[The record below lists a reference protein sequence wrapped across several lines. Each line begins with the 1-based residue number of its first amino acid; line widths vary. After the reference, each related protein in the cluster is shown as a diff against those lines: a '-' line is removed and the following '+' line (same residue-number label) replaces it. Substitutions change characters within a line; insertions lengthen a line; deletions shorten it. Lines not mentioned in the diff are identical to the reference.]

1 MLHNAKLCG
10 VFYYNSTTILCL
22 CFEILLFGKKVTNVT
37 HLVTNDILPLIL
49 KIAIIDLK
57 SKGGVIMYIL
67 ILAWILSPLAL
78 IPLTVKRSKEN
89 NKLRSFVDQL
99 CRNGRISASEY
110 INLRAEKSEK
120 ESSAQSME
128 ASAPVF
134 ADSHEFSKIHG
145 GASVKAVENNNTAS
159 DKNVSEAA
167 VKSKPAEPSVKDEV
181 YKNLYDL
188 PVYSY
193 QKMSSGNAQPAPQKS
208 ESKADNAEKPTV
220 PAAVKHAE
228 QVNTVKN
235 AAEKSPYFD
244 TKPVRVKAQN
254 ETGKNK
260 AAAMS
265 VLMMIGIIF
274 VILAGLV
281 FSTAVWAT
289 LGEVGRTLAI
299 GTVAALF
306 FGVSA
311 FTGKKVKLERTS
323 FAFYILGTFFSAMTL
338 LTAGF
343 FGIMGRFFSVT
354 GEGSYLLYAAALII
368 ISLFTAKGRSIFDI
382 HASAYISV
390 FSGAFA
396 AVLVLVQLSDSM
408 GLFALLA
415 AIFTAVINIF
425 MYALNAK
432 ISDKWEKPLRIASA
446 VLNAIALIGGISAA
460 FGGTAAFYA
469 AAVIF
474 ILRSIAAAVMGF
486 KEHRIYKT
494 GLAAVSSLGSGAF
507 FALLLMFKL
516 SESTQVFALSAA
528 VFAVLFAFGMFTFN
542 IRIPEGWNVPVKMSA
557 FILNAVGVI
566 SSFYTLMQNFGEW
579 DSVCFAVAAIY
590 IISSFA
596 AGIMAV
602 TGHSRYSEAPS
613 AFASMFTG
621 LAFAVMLV
629 SELSSSTAIT
639 ALCLT
644 VMLLVLVNALYTIPS
659 KLPENWKLAADVST
673 AILGLISVFGTL
685 FVLVDNFGNWDAA
698 CCTITALYILQA
710 VIITA
715 AAHFGHEEYSKGGW
729 AVISQLSG
737 TFFTVLTLAQ
747 IAESEISF
755 MLYLTI
761 FAAVYLNFVHTFEL
775 KRPES
780 WGTPLKVFSYLLGIF
795 GVIFTLP
802 QMFYHNEWTYHF
814 YVTIAIYIAY
824 SIGITV
830 MAFFKHGE
838 YSKTHWAIVSQI
850 TGISFII
857 ILLANLAVSEISFM
871 LYLTIFAVIYLNFVH
886 SFGLKKPEKW
896 EASLKVFSYFLGIFG
911 VVFTACQMIDC
922 AEWNYH
928 FYVTAAIYIAYSIAI
943 TVMAFFQHG
952 EYSKTHWAI
961 ISQITGISFII
972 ILLAKLAVSE
982 ISFMLYQTIFAVAYL
997 NFVHTFGLKK
1007 PEKWEASLKVFSYL
1021 LGLFGIIFTA
1031 CQMYGYSEW
1040 TYHFYLSA
1048 AIYIAYSI
1056 GITAMAFFKH
1066 GEYSK
1071 TNWAV
1076 ISQITG
1082 ILLSLSVLYKLID
1095 GTEIFV
1101 FVFSA
1106 FAVLYSAAVYFS
1118 FMKMPEKWV
1127 RVTNVTDIIFNIAA
1141 AVSAAVMLK
1150 SEFGSWDIYCFMTAV
1165 IYIAYTAVRGIRSN
1179 NSFLKAAECFI
1190 SSMTAYNMFCV
1201 FVDENFAVPEFLLV
1215 CMMFAIAMIHH
1226 FAKPIRTVFSDI
1238 FLTAGLAVSALACA
1252 FEYNLCGIIGFAML
1266 GAVMLIKS
1274 AEDRKISNLFKILL
1288 PLPVT
1293 GIVFT
1298 FVYYNFANLWGI
1310 ADLFDVMLA
1319 ANAAVLTVIAAAIMF
1334 IRKRTDL
1341 TFWSFGLTA
1350 SVLVFNGAA
1359 SGLTGIHIILLA
1371 VSIMLTVLFCRCRN
1385 NLPSLITMTGSAAM
1399 TYCLAETASLYTD
1412 FNVSLLFAAMF
1423 AMVSLAA
1430 SRIFYSKK
1438 IIDREDG
1445 KFRLDTCC
1453 AGILLALPMV
1463 HSADEKVTAFAVLSI
1478 LAAFAANLFRKENKG
1493 DANRVALTVA
1503 CGLFAIALIFRPFL
1517 IASDVLFSQ
1526 KITLGIISLFGFA
1539 FSKIWSKYPKLSE
1552 NFSSAVY
1559 GISFVCL
1566 IIDALSHQNL
1576 FNTLIV
1582 LGVSALILLYS
1593 FISKKKRWF
1602 AVSSVSL
1609 LGLTIYTFR
1618 DFFTMIDWRVYLLI
1632 VGLILIAVSAANEYF
1647 VRKGREF
1654 KEKAGRFFE
1663 DWKW

>member
-1 MLHNAKLCG
+1 
-10 VFYYNSTTILCL
+10 
-22 CFEILLFGKKVTNVT
+22 
-37 HLVTNDILPLIL
+37 
-49 KIAIIDLK
+49 
-57 SKGGVIMYIL
+57 MYIL
-67 ILAWILSPLAL
+67 ILAWILSPLVL

-89 NKLRSFVDQL
+89 NKLRSFVDEL
-99 CRNGRISASEY
+99 CRNGRISTSEY
-110 INLRAEKSEK
+110 VSLIAEKAEK
-120 ESSAQSME
+120 QSPPQSRE
-128 ASAPVF
+128 VSAPVF
-134 ADSHEFSKIHG
+134 ADSREFSKIHG
-145 GASVKAVENNNTAS
+145 GASVKAAENNNTAS

-167 VKSKPAEPSVKDEV
+167 VKAKPDEPSVKNEA

-188 PVYSY
+188 PVYPQ
-193 QKMSSGNAQPAPQKS
+193 QKASSDAAKADTDKY
-208 ESKADNAEKPTV
+208 ESKTDNAVKP
-220 PAAVKHAE
+220 AE
-228 QVNTVKN
+228 QVNTVMNVTEK
-235 AAEKSPYFD
+235 AAYVNS
-244 TKPVRVKAQN
+244 KPVPAKSKRDAVS
-254 ETGKNK
+254 TGKRK

-289 LGEVGRTLAI
+289 LGDAGRTISI
-299 GTVAALF
+299 GTVSALF

-311 FTGKKVKLERTS
+311 FTGKKMKLERTS
-323 FAFYILGTFFSAMTL
+323 FAFYILGAFFSAMTL

-343 FGIMGRFFSVT
+343 FGLMGSYFSVT
-354 GEGSYLLYAAALII
+354 GEGSCLLYAAALMI

-396 AVLVLVQLSDSM
+396 AVLVLVQLSDNI
-408 GLFALLA
+408 GVFALLS

-425 MYALNAK
+425 MYALDVK

-460 FGGTAAFYA
+460 FGGTTAFYA

-474 ILRSIAAAVMGF
+474 VIRSIAAAVMGF

-516 SESTQVFALSAA
+516 AGSLEVFVLSTAA
-528 VFAVLFAFGMFTFN
+528 FAVLFAFGMLTFN
-542 IRIPEGWNVPVKMSA
+542 IKIPEGWDFPVKMSA

-566 SSFYTLMQNFGEW
+566 LSFYTLMQNFGEW
-579 DSVCFAVAAIY
+579 DGLCFAIAGMY
-590 IISSFA
+590 IVSSFA

-602 TGHSRYSEAPS
+602 CGHNRYSGVFS

-621 LAFAVMLV
+621 LAFSVMLV
-629 SELSSSTAIT
+629 AELSASTAIT

-644 VMLLVLVNALYTIPS
+644 VMLLVLVNAIYTVRS

-673 AILGLISVFGTL
+673 AILGLISVFSTL
-685 FVLVDNFGNWDAA
+685 FVLIDNFGNWDAA
-698 CCTITALYILQA
+698 CYTIIALYVMQA

-715 AAHFGHEEYSKGGW
+715 AAHLGHEEYSKGGW
-729 AVISQLSG
+729 AVISQLAG

-747 IAESEISF
+747 IAESKISF

-761 FAAVYLNFVHTFEL
+761 FAVVYLNFVHTFGL
-775 KRPES
+775 KKPEC
-780 WGTPLKVFSYLLGIF
+780 WEAPLKVFSYLLGIF

-802 QMFYHNEWTYHF
+802 QMRFHGEWTYHF

-824 SIGITV
+824 SIGITA
-830 MAFFKHGE
+830 MAFFQHGE

-857 ILLANLAVSEISFM
+857 ILLS
-871 LYLTIFAVIYLNFVH
+871 
-886 SFGLKKPEKW
+886 
-896 EASLKVFSYFLGIFG
+896 
-911 VVFTACQMIDC
+911 
-922 AEWNYH
+922 
-928 FYVTAAIYIAYSIAI
+928 
-943 TVMAFFQHG
+943 
-952 EYSKTHWAI
+952 
-961 ISQITGISFII
+961 
-972 ILLAKLAVSE
+972 KLAVSE

-997 NFVHTFGLKK
+997 NFIQSLGLKK
-1007 PEKWEASLKVFSYL
+1007 PVKWEASLKVFSYL
-1021 LGLFGIIFTA
+1021 LGIFGVIFTDCQMYEYSEWTYHFYLSAAIYIAYSIGITAMAFFKHGEYSKTHWAIVSQLTGISFVIILLSKLAVSEISFMLCLTIFAVAYLNFVHTLRLKKPANWEASLKVFSYLLGVFGVVFTA
-1031 CQMYGYSEW
+1031 CQMIDYAEW

-1076 ISQITG
+1076 ISQFTG

-1095 GTEIFV
+1095 RTEIFV

-1106 FAVLYSAAVYFS
+1106 FAVLYSATVYFS

-1150 SEFGSWDIYCFMTAV
+1150 SEFGSWDIYCFLTAFL
-1165 IYIAYTAVRGIRSN
+1165 YIAYTAVRGIRN
-1179 NSFLKAAECFI
+1179 GNSFLKAAESFI
-1190 SSMTAYNMFCV
+1190 SSMTAYNLFCV
-1201 FVDENFAVPEFLLV
+1201 FADKDFAVPEFLLV

-1226 FAKPIRTVFSDI
+1226 FAKPIRTLFSDI

-1274 AEDRKISNLFKILL
+1274 AEKDRKISNLFKILL

-1298 FVYYNFANLWGI
+1298 FVYYNISDLWGM
-1310 ADLFDVMLA
+1310 ANLFDVMLA
-1319 ANAAVLTVIAAAIMF
+1319 ANAAVLAVIAAAIMF

-1341 TFWSFGLTA
+1341 TFWSFALTA
-1350 SVLVFNGAA
+1350 SALVFNGAA
-1359 SGLTGIHIILLA
+1359 SELTGIHILLLA
-1371 VSIMLTVLFCRCRN
+1371 VSVMLTVLFCRCRN

-1399 TYCLAETASLYTD
+1399 AYCLAETASLYTD
-1412 FNVSLLFAAMF
+1412 FNVSLLFAAVF
-1423 AMVSLAA
+1423 AVASLAA

-1438 IIDREDG
+1438 IIDREDE

-1453 AGILLALPMV
+1453 SGILLALPMV

-1478 LAAFAANLFRKENKG
+1478 LAAFAANLVRKEHKG
-1493 DANRVALTVA
+1493 DANRVALTIA

-1618 DFFTMIDWRVYLLI
+1618 DFFTMIDWWVYLLI